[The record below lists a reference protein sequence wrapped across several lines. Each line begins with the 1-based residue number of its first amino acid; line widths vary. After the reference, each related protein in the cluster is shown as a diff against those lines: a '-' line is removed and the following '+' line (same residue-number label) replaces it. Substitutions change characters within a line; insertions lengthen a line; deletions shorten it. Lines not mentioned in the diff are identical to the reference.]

1 MNFESEGQLWVQ
13 QGSAHLRSL
22 KLNCFPENPQRQG
35 LEEQEHTEP
44 QIS

>member
-13 QGSAHLRSL
+13 HGSVHERSL

-35 LEEQEHTEP
+35 MRRAGAQ
-44 QIS
+44 

>member
-13 QGSAHLRSL
+13 HGSAHLRSL